1 MLPPHLNTDLLK
13 SDVRQE
19 FPPPV
24 LQALEELMTNPP
36 PDPDEARRVDLR
48 GHKVYTIDSSDTVE
62 VSPASPS
69 PPAASVLLALALT
82 LALAPPSPLAPLSA
96 DTRFTHAPNTWLLVC
111 R

>member
-1 MLPPHLNTDLLK
+1 M
-13 SDVRQE
+13 RQE

-69 PPAASVLLALALT
+69 PPEPPWFLPAPVPA
-82 LALAPPSPLAPLSA
+82 LALAPAPVVV
-96 DTRFTHAPNTWLLVC
+96 R
-111 R
+111 